1 MAFFLTKQKNV
12 EKYFFISEYF
22 LTLLI
27 IKYNNMK
34 TFTITE
40 EQVKE
45 LSKWKHGKR
54 LMQDWFPEAF
64 EKQLEVGKVYKYP
77 SLGGGK
83 FMFKFNGEFSESTYG
98 FASNGEW
105 SNELGIRESEIND
118 YKEATK
124 EEWLEALKN
133 EARKRGFK
141 KGVKYNYVD
150 KPYLTKIF
158 KDELD
163 LGCSA
168 DLVDGDDIIL
178 EDGVWAEVIK
188 EEIPTQEEID
198 RVLNYLKNKNNS

>member
-1 MAFFLTKQKNV
+1 MWKNI
-12 EKYFFISEYF
+12 FFISEYF

-40 EQVKE
+40 EQIKE

-64 EKQLEVGKVYKYP
+64 QKQLEVGKVYKYP

-83 FMFKFNGEFSESTYG
+83 FMFKFNGEFSKLTYG
-98 FASNGEW
+98 FASNGEC
-105 SNELGIRESEIND
+105 RND
-118 YKEATK
+118 LRVWKYYVNLYEEATK
-124 EEWLEALKN
+124 EEWLEALKE
-133 EARKRGFK
+133 EAKKRGFK

-150 KPYLTKIF
+150 KPYLIKTFIDKL
-158 KDELD
+158 ELGS
-163 LGCSA
+163 LA
-168 DLVDGDDIIL
+168 DLVDHCDIIL
-178 EDGVWAEVIK
+178 KNGVWAEVIK

-198 RVLNYLKNKNNS
+198 RVLDYLKTKNNEK

>member
-1 MAFFLTKQKNV
+1 
-12 EKYFFISEYF
+12 
-22 LTLLI
+22 
-27 IKYNNMK
+27 MK

-40 EQVKE
+40 EQIKE

-77 SLGGGK
+77 SIGKK
-83 FMFKFNGEFSESTYG
+83 FMFKFNEFGADNYG
-98 FASNGEW
+98 FSTIGEW
-105 SNELGIRESEIND
+105 SNDLWVWKNEVNLYE
-118 YKEATK
+118 EATK
-124 EEWLEALKN
+124 EEWLEALKE

-150 KPYLTKIF
+150 KPYLIKTF

-163 LGCSA
+163 LGGKV
-168 DLVDGDDIIL
+168 DLVDCIDIIL
-178 EDGVWAEVIK
+178 RDGVWAEVVK

-198 RVLNYLKNKNNS
+198 RVLDYLKNKNNS

>member
-1 MAFFLTKQKNV
+1 M
-12 EKYFFISEYF
+12 EKYFFMSEYF

-34 TFTITE
+34 TFTITK
-40 EQVKE
+40 EQIEE

-77 SLGGGK
+77 SLGEK
-83 FMFKFNGEFSESTYG
+83 FMFKFNGFEANNYG
-98 FASNGEW
+98 FTTIGEW
-105 SNELGIRESEIND
+105 CNDLGVWKDEVHL

-124 EEWLEALKN
+124 EEWLEALKE

-141 KGVKYNYVD
+141 KGVKYNYLD
-150 KPYLTKIF
+150 KPYLIKTF
-158 KDELD
+158 EDELY
-163 LGCSA
+163 LCRSL
-168 DLVDGDDIIL
+168 DLVDGGDIIL
-178 EDGVWAEVIK
+178 YDGVWAEVIK

-198 RVLNYLKNKNNS
+198 RVLDYLKTKNNEK

>member
-1 MAFFLTKQKNV
+1 
-12 EKYFFISEYF
+12 
-22 LTLLI
+22 
-27 IKYNNMK
+27 MK

-40 EQVKE
+40 EQIEE

-77 SLGGGK
+77 SLGEK
-83 FMFKFNGEFSESTYG
+83 FMFKFNGFGANNYG
-98 FASNGEW
+98 FSTIGEW
-105 SNELGIRESEIND
+105 CNHLGVWENEVHL

-124 EEWLEALKN
+124 EEWLEALKE
-133 EARKRGFK
+133 EAKRRGFK

-150 KPYLTKIF
+150 KPYLIKMF

-163 LGCSA
+163 LGNSV
-168 DLVDGDDIIL
+168 DLVDGIDIIL
-178 EDGVWAEVIK
+178 RNGVWAEVIK

-198 RVLNYLKNKNNS
+198 RVLDYLKNKNNS

>member
-1 MAFFLTKQKNV
+1 
-12 EKYFFISEYF
+12 
-22 LTLLI
+22 
-27 IKYNNMK
+27 MK
-34 TFTITE
+34 TFTITK
-40 EQVKE
+40 EQIEE

-77 SLGGGK
+77 SLGEK
-83 FMFKFNGEFSESTYG
+83 FMFKFNGFGADNYG
-98 FASNGEW
+98 FSTIGEW
-105 SNELGIRESEIND
+105 SNDLGVWKNEVNL

-124 EEWLEALKN
+124 EEWLEALKE

-150 KPYLTKIF
+150 KPYLIKTFIDKL
-158 KDELD
+158 ELGGSSDLTD
-163 LGCSA
+163 LGN
-168 DLVDGDDIIL
+168 IIL

-198 RVLNYLKNKNNS
+198 RVLDYLKNKNNS